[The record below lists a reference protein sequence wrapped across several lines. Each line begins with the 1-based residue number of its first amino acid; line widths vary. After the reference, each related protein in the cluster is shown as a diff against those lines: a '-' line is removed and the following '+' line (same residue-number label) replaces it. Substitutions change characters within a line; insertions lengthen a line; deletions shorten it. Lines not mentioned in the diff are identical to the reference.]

1 MSKFNKSSPR
11 LFIDDS
17 PPMIDPVSKSI
28 RSGNFSASSVLVDIF
43 SVGVIGFPVGV
54 PRPVEKT
61 IKFAPDPAM
70 AVVDSTSPP
79 GVQRSERPLY
89 EPSRDN
95 QEHQQW
101 VMSHLFLQP
110 QQIL

>member
-17 PPMIDPVSKSI
+17 PLMIDPVSKSI

-79 GVQRSERPLY
+79 GVQRSERP
-89 EPSRDN
+89 S
-95 QEHQQW
+95 
-101 VMSHLFLQP
+101 F
-110 QQIL
+110 